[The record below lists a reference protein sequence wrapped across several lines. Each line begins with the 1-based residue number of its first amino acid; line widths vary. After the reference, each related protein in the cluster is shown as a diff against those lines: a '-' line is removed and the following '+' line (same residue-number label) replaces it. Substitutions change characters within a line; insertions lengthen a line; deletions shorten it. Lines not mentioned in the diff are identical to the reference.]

1 MHLKKSLDNF
11 HTCFNDFAI
20 VLLLDWYCTS
30 FVALI
35 SSALKKVSD
44 GLLFPLPEAHCRTC
58 QVKNITAGLVSE
70 RESERSCLFKQ
81 WLYFSLFVFFSP
93 SGWCWVQCTDLGYH
107 LSVSRVIRGYLSN
120 RNRTVQNMKNGLQQL
135 DTAVTGLN
143 QGQDRDA
150 LLQAHNTA
158 FCLPFRFQHQPHE
171 GDQVMHKLH
180 FINILQ

>member
-1 MHLKKSLDNF
+1 MTSLLFYFLTGTVHLLW
-11 HTCFNDFAI
+11 H
-20 VLLLDWYCTS
+20 WY
-30 FVALI
+30 LQL
-35 SSALKKVSD
+35 SSQLSKVSD

-70 RESERSCLFKQ
+70 RESEQSCLFKQ
-81 WLYFSLFVFFSP
+81 WLYFSLFVFVSP
-93 SGWCWVQCTDLGYH
+93 SGWCWMQCTDLGYH

-171 GDQVMHKLH
+171 GDQVTHLH
-180 FINILQ
+180 LVGLSMALEWMESLK